1 MGSALDL
8 WTAYRER
15 AFLTSPQ
22 PFLGYFFM
30 LEDCKA
36 SNRPVK
42 VQEPHFKVFPEFVG
56 ASYLRRYELFCRK
69 LVLERHYT
77 ASAFIAST
85 ADGGIK
91 GRFSTPAEDL
101 SLERFARVLVAIWG
115 ALDRNMETTVH
126 RLINGD
132 SRNLSFLSDDS
143 IHLVVT
149 SPPYWNLKR
158 YNENP
163 DQLGHIQDYEAFL
176 LELEKVWRHIYRI
189 LVPGGRLVCVVGDV
203 CVARREFGRHLVF
216 PLHGDICV
224 ICRRIGFDNLN
235 PIIWHKI
242 ANASYEV
249 ENGSKFL
256 GKPYEPNAIIKND
269 IEFILM
275 QRKPGGYR
283 KPTNE
288 QRDASR
294 IAKDDFDRWFQ
305 QIWNITGA
313 STKRHP
319 APFPLELATRL
330 VRMFSFTGDTV
341 LDPFCGSGT
350 TMVAALRTDRNSIG
364 VEIDLEYCRM
374 TARYLKAE
382 TADLFSTAKLMFEK
396 AAAKTKSG
404 VKEDSTLYEVRPA
417 RKRLE

>member
-1 MGSALDL
+1 
-8 WTAYRER
+8 
-15 AFLTSPQ
+15 
-22 PFLGYFFM
+22 
-30 LEDCKA
+30 
-36 SNRPVK
+36 
-42 VQEPHFKVFPEFVG
+42 
-56 ASYLRRYELFCRK
+56 
-69 LVLERHYT
+69 
-77 ASAFIAST
+77 
-85 ADGGIK
+85 
-91 GRFSTPAEDL
+91 
-101 SLERFARVLVAIWG
+101 
-115 ALDRNMETTVH
+115 MEMTVH

-132 SRNLSFLSDDS
+132 SRDLSFLSDAS
-143 IHLVVT
+143 VHLVVT

-158 YNENP
+158 YNEHP
-163 DQLGHIQDYEAFL
+163 GQLGHIQDYEAFL
-176 LELEKVWRHIYRI
+176 FELEKVWRHVYRI

-203 CVARREFGRHLVF
+203 CVARRDFGRHLVF
-216 PLHGDICV
+216 PLHADICV

-283 KPTNE
+283 KPTNR
-288 QRDASR
+288 QREASR
-294 IAKDDFDRWFQ
+294 IDKDDFDRWFQ
-305 QIWNITGA
+305 QTWNITGA
-313 STKRHP
+313 STKQHP

-350 TMVAALRTDRNSIG
+350 TMVAALRTGRNSIG
-364 VEIDLEYCRM
+364 VEIDPEYCRM

-382 TADLFSTAKLMFEK
+382 TADLFSTTKLLFEK
-396 AAAKTKSG
+396 AATETASF
-404 VKEDSTLYEVRPA
+404 VKEDPALYEVRPA

>member
-1 MGSALDL
+1 
-8 WTAYRER
+8 
-15 AFLTSPQ
+15 
-22 PFLGYFFM
+22 
-30 LEDCKA
+30 
-36 SNRPVK
+36 
-42 VQEPHFKVFPEFVG
+42 
-56 ASYLRRYELFCRK
+56 
-69 LVLERHYT
+69 
-77 ASAFIAST
+77 
-85 ADGGIK
+85 
-91 GRFSTPAEDL
+91 
-101 SLERFARVLVAIWG
+101 
-115 ALDRNMETTVH
+115 METTVH

-132 SRNLSFLSDDS
+132 SRDLSFLSDAS
-143 IHLVVT
+143 VHLVVT

-176 LELEKVWRHIYRI
+176 LELEKVWRHVYRI

-203 CVARREFGRHLVF
+203 CVARRDFGRHLVF
-216 PLHGDICV
+216 PLHADICV

-249 ENGSKFL
+249 KNGSRFL

-269 IEFILM
+269 MEFILM

-283 KPTNE
+283 KPTNA
-288 QRDASR
+288 QREASR
-294 IAKDDFDRWFQ
+294 IGKDEFARWFQ

-313 STKRHP
+313 STKQHP

-330 VRMFSFTGDTV
+330 VRMFSFTDDTV

-350 TMVAALRTDRNSIG
+350 TMIAALRAGRNSIG
-364 VEIDLEYCRM
+364 VEIDPEYCRM

-382 TADLFSTAKLMFEK
+382 TAGLFSSAELLFEK
-396 AAAKTKSG
+396 AATEATSR
-404 VKEDSTLYEVRPA
+404 VEEDQTLYQVRPA